1 MPGKMSPP
9 RAVRPERVSAL
20 LIAVETAGFQVHS
33 VEIRNDGSVA
43 LVFQPETTEREVVQ
57 RESAAEYAMRQ
68 RRARKAR
75 EAKEK

>member
-1 MPGKMSPP
+1 MSVP

-20 LIAVETAGFQVHS
+20 LIAVEAAGFKVHS
-33 VEIRNDGSVA
+33 VEIRKDGSVA
-43 LVFQPETTEREVVQ
+43 LIFQPETAEQEIVQ

-75 EAKEK
+75 ESKEK

>member
-1 MPGKMSPP
+1 MSYP

-33 VEIRNDGSVA
+33 VELRKDGSVA
-43 LVFQPETTEREVVQ
+43 LVFQPETAEHEVVQ
-57 RESAAEYAMRQ
+57 RESAAEYATRQ